1 MSEGIRIHVR
11 YMSPPPPPPPPH
23 THTHTHTHTGVAFTF
38 SGTPSVGGFHS
49 ISCDATVPGAEADS
63 VVIAIN
69 GPGGSLV
76 DTAVWNNDVYRGVL
90 LFFSLAES
98 NSGVYFCQVM
108 VDGITVRTAT
118 AAINVAGKLETL

>member
-11 YMSPPPPPPPPH
+11 YIPPPPP

-38 SGTPSVGGFHS
+38 IGTPSVGGFLS
-49 ISCDATVPGAEADS
+49 ISCGATVPGAEADS
-63 VVIAIN
+63 VVIVID

-76 DTAVWNNDVYRGVL
+76 HTAVQPNDAYIGVL

-98 NSGVYFCQVM
+98 DSGVYTCQVM

-118 AAINVAGKLETL
+118 AALDVAGKLETLD